1 MTIAIVIGTHGWAAE
16 QLLKTAE
23 MLLGEQDESVE
34 QGPAQHAAEHHCA
47 DPLIHALSIGDGRE
61 VGASDPIGRLGV
73 FVETFQDLG
82 ETFGFQLRDRLFRRT
97 VCR

>member
-1 MTIAIVIGTHGWAAE
+1 
-16 QLLKTAE
+16 

-34 QGPAQHAAEHHCA
+34 QGPAQDADVHHCA
-47 DPLIHALSIGDGRE
+47 APLIHTFSIGDGPE
-61 VGASDPIGRLGV
+61 LVDCDPIGRLGV

-97 VCR
+97 V